1 MRMAEY
7 DELAPKLSVQAVDFY
22 TTKGS
27 DLPSRRTWAIKV
39 RFHII
44 GNTRI
49 KNVGKYQSCMVSS
62 R

>member
-39 RFHII
+39 CAQQY
-44 GNTRI
+44 
-49 KNVGKYQSCMVSS
+49 VGKSQSCMVISVDDG

>member
-39 RFHII
+39 R
-44 GNTRI
+44 T
-49 KNVGKYQSCMVSS
+49 
-62 R
+62 